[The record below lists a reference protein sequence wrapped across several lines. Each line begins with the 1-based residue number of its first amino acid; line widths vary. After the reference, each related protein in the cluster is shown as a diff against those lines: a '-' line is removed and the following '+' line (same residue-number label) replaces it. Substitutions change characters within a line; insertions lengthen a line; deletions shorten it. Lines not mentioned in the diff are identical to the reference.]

1 MALADEKLRTGKCL
15 TKTRL
20 NDPYYEPPTRG
31 ADSVAPMPIE
41 KIIDEIQADAS
52 RKEEYLNI
60 YVSNLI
66 DEAPAKPGEKAIGKQ
81 RAGTYADP
89 FAQLADAL
97 MRAKELVAP
106 FKDKVEVNIHMLKG
120 DHYIVENR
128 YDALNIYIPK
138 FAADD
143 LFSLNLDLTI
153 KPLSCGHKVFGTQK
167 VDPSIC
173 VSDKKEQVTVYNK
186 IRERLDIKVFEKTRI
201 ENIVFDSV
209 DSILPFGTKCL
220 SERR

>member
-1 MALADEKLRTGKCL
+1 MAIEKL
-15 TKTRL
+15 
-20 NDPYYEPPTRG
+20 
-31 ADSVAPMPIE
+31 
-41 KIIDEIQADAS
+41 IDEIQADAS

-66 DEAPAKPGEKAIGKQ
+66 DEAPAKPEEKEKEKAKAIGKQ
-81 RAGTYADP
+81 RTGTYADP
-89 FAQLADAL
+89 FAQLTDAL
-97 MRAKELVAP
+97 IRAKELVAP
-106 FKDKVEVNIHMLKG
+106 FKDKVEVKIHMLKG

-153 KPLSCGHKVFGTQK
+153 KPLSCEHKVFGTQK

-173 VSDKKEQVTVYNK
+173 VSDKKE
-186 IRERLDIKVFEKTRI
+186 
-201 ENIVFDSV
+201 
-209 DSILPFGTKCL
+209 
-220 SERR
+220 